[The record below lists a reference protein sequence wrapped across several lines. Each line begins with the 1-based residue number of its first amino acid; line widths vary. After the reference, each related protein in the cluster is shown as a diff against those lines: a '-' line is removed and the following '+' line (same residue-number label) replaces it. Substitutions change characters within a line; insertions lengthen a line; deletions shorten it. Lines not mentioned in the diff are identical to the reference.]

1 MITRLG
7 NEMLALVCFKVS
19 LSEMLKWFCIIDLK
33 KSPSSQVYASD
44 LRRTYFSEL
53 VVSYLTFKK

>member
-33 KSPSSQVYASD
+33 KVPLLKKKFFSGLC
-44 LRRTYFSEL
+44 LRPEKNL
-53 VVSYLTFKK
+53 L